1 MSTNK
6 KTLVSINCLVYNHEP
21 YLRDCFEGFI
31 KQKTSFQIEILVHD
45 DASTDHSV
53 DIIREYTAKYPDLFK
68 PIYQKENQ
76 YSKGVRISFE
86 YQYPRAQGKY
96 IALCEGDDYWTDPN
110 KLQMQVDFLEAHPE
124 YSMCCSNAFIRSPK
138 RTLSGARYWE
148 DCDIPIVDMINGIY
162 CFIQTSTFVFRHSL
176 LDFYPKYCVNCYVGD
191 YPLQIWAAFNGKIR
205 YFKQKTSVYRYS
217 HSNSFTAST
226 YQKDVKQLIKGMKS
240 VLAMLQGLD
249 AFSNFRLHKTF
260 TKVET
265 SFVLEKAFF
274 YAAAKQKKGYI
285 EEILSFFPEVSQSF
299 SCHQKID
306 LFIAKYFPFFV
317 YRTKRILG
325 QILKVLTWPSS
336 RNLFD
341 FYQKIQETILSS

>member
-1 MSTNK
+1 MNENI
-6 KTLVSINCLVYNHEP
+6 LVSVITLAYNHEK
-21 YLRDCFEGFI
+21 YIRQCLEGI
-31 KQKTSFQIEILVHD
+31 VHQKTNFKFELIIHD
-45 DASTDHSV
+45 DASTDKTA
-53 DIIREYTAKYPDLFK
+53 DIIREYQEKFPDIVK
-68 PIYQKENQ
+68 PIFQKENQ
-76 YSKGVRISFE
+76 YSQGGNIGHRFL
-86 YQYPRAQGKY
+86 YPKAQGKY
-96 IALCEGDDYWTDPN
+96 IAECEGDDYWTDLH
-110 KLQMQVDFLEAHPE
+110 KLQMQVDWLEAHPD

-138 RTLSGARYWE
+138 RTLSGARYWK

-162 CFIQTSTFVFRHSL
+162 CFIQTSTFVFRRSL

-240 VLAMLQGLD
+240 ELAMLQGLD